1 MPNRKTLLA
10 ICWNVMILI
19 FCLINLSNINSV
31 QKIAFPHIDKI
42 VHFVFYTT
50 ASFLWLWALS
60 ARKKKLFPFA
70 IKLVVVGLILF
81 GLMVEILQD
90 VFPTKRSFEWLDVLC
105 NTAGVIT
112 GTGIYLIYQKIK
124 PRQV

>member
-1 MPNRKTLLA
+1 MRNKKTLLA
-10 ICWNVMILI
+10 VLWNVLILI
-19 FCLINLSNINSV
+19 FCLINLSNIDSV
-31 QKIAFPHIDKI
+31 QKISFPHIDKI

-60 ARKKKLFPFA
+60 ARKKKLSGLIIILIVA
-70 IKLVVVGLILF
+70 GLILF

-90 VFPTKRSFEWLDVLC
+90 VFPTRRSFEWLDVLC

-112 GTGIYLIYQKIK
+112 GTGIYLIYRKLK
-124 PRQV
+124 PHTQ